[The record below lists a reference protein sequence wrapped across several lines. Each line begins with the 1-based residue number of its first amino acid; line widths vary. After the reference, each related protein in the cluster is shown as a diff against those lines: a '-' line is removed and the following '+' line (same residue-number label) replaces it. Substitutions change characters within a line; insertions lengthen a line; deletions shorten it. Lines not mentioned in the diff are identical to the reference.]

1 MIRFLIS
8 SPYTL
13 SLYPAVIMSKLKLV
27 FLGTPAIA
35 CGFLRDL
42 FAAGHQISGV
52 ISQPDKAKGRGLK
65 VRRPPVKDEADR
77 LCLETCQP
85 ASGAELKET
94 LERLKPDLSVVVAYG
109 RLIEEDALRVP
120 SLGFVNVHFS
130 LLPQYRG
137 AAPVQWALI
146 NGETRTGVT
155 VFWMDKGLDT
165 GPVCASSEVP
175 IEPRD
180 DARSLFARLEVEGSR
195 LLRGALENIA
205 KGEIIKKPQEGSP
218 SYAPRLTLEHSWL
231 DFSLSAKKNYDKIRG
246 LSCGPRARFLAGAS
260 ASGGRVAV
268 QVLKATL
275 AGEPAAPLSA
285 ANGCVCAIERGKG
298 FFIKCSG
305 SSLLIEEV
313 QPEGGRPQKASDFL
327 NGLRLKP
334 GDMLAITA
342 ANSE

>member
-1 MIRFLIS
+1 
-8 SPYTL
+8 
-13 SLYPAVIMSKLKLV
+13 MSKLKIV

-35 CGFLRDL
+35 CGFLKDL
-42 FAAGHQISGV
+42 FTAGHEVLGV

-65 VRRPPVKDEADR
+65 ICCPPVKNEADR

-94 LERLKPDLSVVVAYG
+94 LERLKPDLCVVVAYG

-120 SLGFVNVHFS
+120 GLGFVNVHFS
-130 LLPQYRG
+130 LLPRYRG

-146 NGETRTGVT
+146 NGEIRTGVT
-155 VFWMDKGLDT
+155 VFWLDKGLDT

-180 DARSLFARLEVEGSR
+180 DARSLFAKLEFRGVA
-195 LLRGALENIA
+195 LLREALDDIA
-205 KGEIIKKPQEGSP
+205 RGKIIKKPQTGSAC
-218 SYAPRLTLEHSWL
+218 YAPRLTMEDSWL
-231 DFSLSAKKNYDKIRG
+231 DFSLSAKRNYDKIRG
-246 LSCGPRARFLAGAS
+246 LSDGPRARFLVGAGS
-260 ASGGRVAV
+260 KCMAV

-275 AGEPAAPLSA
+275 ASEPAAPLSHA

-313 QPEGGRPQKASDFL
+313 QPEGKKPQKACDFL

-334 GDMLAITA
+334 GDALALSRNKGTEA
-342 ANSE
+342 QSDKESKL

>member
-1 MIRFLIS
+1 
-8 SPYTL
+8 
-13 SLYPAVIMSKLKLV
+13 MSKLKIV

-35 CGFLRDL
+35 CGFLRDIL
-42 FAAGHQISGV
+42 AAGHEVSGV

-65 VRRPPVKDEADR
+65 VCCPPVKNEADR

-85 ASGAELKET
+85 ASGTELKET
-94 LERLKPDLSVVVAYG
+94 LERLKPDLCVVVAYG

-120 SLGFVNVHFS
+120 SLGFLNVHFS

-146 NGETRTGVT
+146 NGETRTGIT
-155 VFWMDKGLDT
+155 VFWLDKGLDT

-180 DARSLFARLEVEGSR
+180 DAQSLFAKLGFKGAA
-195 LLRGALENIA
+195 LLRGALDNIA
-205 KGEIIKKPQEGSP
+205 RGEIIKKPQTGSP

-231 DFSLSAKKNYDKIRG
+231 DFSLSAKKNYDKVRG
-246 LSCGPRARFLAGAS
+246 LSDGPRARFLAVAGS
-260 ASGGRVAV
+260 KRVAV

-275 AGEPAAPLSA
+275 ASEPTTALSA
-285 ANGCVCAIERGKG
+285 ANGCVSAIERGKG

-305 SSLLIEEV
+305 SSLFIEEV
-313 QPEGGRPQKASDFL
+313 KPEGKKPQKAFDFL

-334 GDMLAITA
+334 GDALAITA
-342 ANSE
+342 ANRE